1 MTASHFKI
9 SSKDKKNLRTLLYE
23 RDGTKCHYCGIEQE
37 DFPRI
42 WGDTFYGGIRR
53 GRVLEI
59 DRKNNNQDY
68 SLGNSVLACALCN
81 MAKSD
86 KLEYEEFKKVGDV
99 IRQIWQQK
107 KAGMAGL
114 AHTALLTQRPEYKK
128 ELMKR
133 AGGPRDIKK
142 V

>member
-1 MTASHFKI
+1 
-9 SSKDKKNLRTLLYE
+9 
-23 RDGTKCHYCGIEQE
+23 
-37 DFPRI
+37 
-42 WGDTFYGGIRR
+42 
-53 GRVLEI
+53 
-59 DRKNNNQDY
+59 
-68 SLGNSVLACALCN
+68 

-107 KAGMAGL
+107 KAGMASL
-114 AHTALLTQRPEYKK
+114 AHTTLLTQRPEYKK

-133 AGGPRDIKK
+133 AGASCSIRK

>member
-1 MTASHFKI
+1 
-9 SSKDKKNLRTLLYE
+9 
-23 RDGTKCHYCGIEQE
+23 
-37 DFPRI
+37 
-42 WGDTFYGGIRR
+42 
-53 GRVLEI
+53 
-59 DRKNNNQDY
+59 
-68 SLGNSVLACALCN
+68 

-107 KAGMAGL
+107 KAGMASL

-133 AGGPRDIKK
+133 AGAPSSIRK
-142 V
+142 VSDSFA